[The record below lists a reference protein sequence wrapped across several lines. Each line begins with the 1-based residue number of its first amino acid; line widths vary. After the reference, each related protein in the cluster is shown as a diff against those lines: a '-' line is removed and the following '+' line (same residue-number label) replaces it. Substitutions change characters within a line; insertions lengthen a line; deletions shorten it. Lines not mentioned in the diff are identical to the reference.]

1 MSDPVPA
8 RPVLAHLREWRRAH
22 RPAGQRSDRFTNAYG
37 AGLYLVVGL
46 IIVFRLLRQSPA
58 RGATAAWLLEGG
70 IARAGAAALLLG
82 LLAALRYATWQGPVV
97 FRAPDV
103 QWLLGAPLARASLVH
118 SRLARGLVAGAATG
132 ALLGF
137 GAFVLIEAELGVAAG
152 ALLAAAVLGPAALGL
167 LAAALGWLVERSP
180 VATQAVL
187 RASPLALLLAVAV
200 ALAPSRVAGATAVL
214 WTGPWGWAVGP
225 LVAAAGAS
233 VPGWPAQ
240 VALLA
245 AATVAALLVAW
256 VRAGTVAT
264 EELARRAAARSG
276 LAANLYN
283 LDARG
288 VALLR
293 RRSARSALSVRRL
306 RLPRPS
312 WRWLAVPWRDALAT
326 LRVPARLGWA
336 LTLAGAGV
344 VAVAAE
350 PDRRVLV
357 ATAILAGYLAAAQL
371 AEPLRAEADQPD
383 ASRQLPWTW
392 GELLLLHCLV
402 PASALTVI
410 GVTATGLAWALGLL
424 HGSAA
429 WLALAGCPLIAAVL
443 VGAAAI
449 VGQRGRLSPG
459 TLTTAYGL
467 GELGGPAYLVTWAAA
482 GPLLAGLALGIPAA
496 LLIGAAGQPAAL
508 GDATGGA
515 AILLLS
521 ALVAEIAYLH
531 GRRAPG

>member
-1 MSDPVPA
+1 VSDPVPV
-8 RPVLAHLREWRRAH
+8 RLVLAQLRGWRRAH

-46 IIVFRLLRQSPA
+46 VIVFRLLRQSPA
-58 RGATAAWLLEGG
+58 RGATAAWLLDRG
-70 IARAGAAALLLG
+70 IASAGATALLLG

-103 QWLLGAPLARASLVH
+103 QWLLGAPLARAALVR
-118 SRLARGLVAGAATG
+118 SRLARGLVAGAVAG

-137 GAFVLIEAELGVAAG
+137 GAFVLLEAELGVAAG
-152 ALLAAAVLGPAALGL
+152 PLLAAAVLGPAAVGL
-167 LAAALGWLVERSP
+167 LAASLGWLVERSP
-180 VATQAVL
+180 GATRAVL
-187 RASPLALLLAVAV
+187 RASPLALLLAAAV
-200 ALAPSRVAGATAVL
+200 ALAPSGVAGAAAVL

-225 LVAAAGAS
+225 LAAAAGAS
-233 VPGWPAQ
+233 VPGWPVQA
-240 VALLA
+240 ALLA
-245 AATVAALLVAW
+245 AATGVALLVAW
-256 VRAGTVAT
+256 ARAGTVAT

-276 LAANLYN
+276 FAASVYT

-293 RRSARSALSVRRL
+293 RQSARSVLSVRRL
-306 RLPRPS
+306 RLPRPR
-312 WRWLAVPWRDALAT
+312 WRWLAVPWRDALAI

-344 VAVAAE
+344 LAVAAE

-357 ATAILAGYLAAAQL
+357 AAAIVMAYLAAAQL
-371 AEPLRAEADQPD
+371 TEPLRAEADQPD

-392 GELLLLHCLV
+392 SELLLLHCLV
-402 PASALTVI
+402 PVLALAAI
-410 GVTATGLAWALGLL
+410 GVAAIGLAWVTGLL

-429 WLALAGCPLIAAVL
+429 WLALAGCPLVAAVL
-443 VGAAAI
+443 VAAAAI

-459 TLTTAYGL
+459 TMATAYGL
-467 GELGGPAYLVTWAAA
+467 GELGGPTYLVTWVAA
-482 GPLLAGLALGIPAA
+482 GPLLAEVAVGIPAA
-496 LLIGAAGQPAAL
+496 VLIGAAGQPAAL
-508 GDATGGA
+508 GDAAGGA

-521 ALVAEIAYLH
+521 ALVAEIAYLNS
-531 GRRAPG
+531 RRAPA